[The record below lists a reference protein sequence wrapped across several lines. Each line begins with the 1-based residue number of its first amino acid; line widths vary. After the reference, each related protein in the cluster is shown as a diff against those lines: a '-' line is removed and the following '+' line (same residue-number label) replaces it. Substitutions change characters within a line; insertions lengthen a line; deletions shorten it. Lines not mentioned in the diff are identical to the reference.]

1 MKDKT
6 LLPTTMPIQIQIKN
20 ITDKMYEN
28 ISVFD
33 YKKKTNLIYSSI
45 LEPVL
50 MYEDILRKEASLQGV
65 KIDEDKLK
73 EFLEELDFGGFTGE
87 EYKNISSPEILEDY
101 LAYDKE
107 EDYQ

>member
-1 MKDKT
+1 MVNEFKRMQQ
-6 LLPTTMPIQIQIKN
+6 LAGILNENQSERYNLVKN
-20 ITDKMYEN
+20 NEEYG
-28 ISVFD
+28 D
-33 YKKKTNLIYSSI
+33 YVDI
-45 LEPVL
+45 E

-101 LAYDKE
+101 LGYANE
-107 EDYQ
+107 EDY

>member
-1 MKDKT
+1 MKKQ
-6 LLPTTMPIQIQIKN
+6 LNEEFKRMQQLAGILNENQSERYNLVKN
-20 ITDKMYEN
+20 NEEYG
-28 ISVFD
+28 D
-33 YKKKTNLIYSSI
+33 YVDI
-45 LEPVL
+45 E

-101 LAYDKE
+101 LGYANE
-107 EDYQ
+107 EDY